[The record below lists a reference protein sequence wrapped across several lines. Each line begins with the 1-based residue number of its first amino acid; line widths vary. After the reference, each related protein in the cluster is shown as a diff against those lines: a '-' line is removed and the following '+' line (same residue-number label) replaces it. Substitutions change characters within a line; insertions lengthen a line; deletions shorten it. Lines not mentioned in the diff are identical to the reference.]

1 MVSSV
6 PVRCLACF
14 RRSSRRSMPSIDLA
28 ARAVK
33 PISAGLLQF
42 FAETSMAAKGEV
54 WTLEHLLGADPQ
66 PM

>member
-1 MVSSV
+1 
-6 PVRCLACF
+6 
-14 RRSSRRSMPSIDLA
+14 MPSIDLA